1 LPTTPIRNAL
11 QAITHSQPPSQQS
24 NLKQLIH
31 ILISFFL
38 ITSCGQMKMDQEQPA
53 PAENQKL
60 LGFKTMLLSEL
71 GDANYADLEEAVN
84 QENIDINYLNDIIY
98 VSYLEELNAC
108 GEYDGN
114 IETKGDT
121 ITLNVELISDEVCT
135 STAIERITFFIDN
148 TDGKVKMIKK

>member
-1 LPTTPIRNAL
+1 
-11 QAITHSQPPSQQS
+11 
-24 NLKQLIH
+24 
-31 ILISFFL
+31 
-38 ITSCGQMKMDQEQPA
+38 MKMDQEQPA
-53 PAENQKL
+53 PAKNQKL
-60 LGFKTMLLSEL
+60 LGFKTMFLSEL
-71 GDANYADLEEAVN
+71 GDDNYADLEEAVN
-84 QENIDINYLNDIIY
+84 QEKIDINYLNDIIY

-148 TDGKVKMIKK
+148 PDGKVKMIKK